1 MKHAVS
7 RELYSYWDGLR
18 QGRSA
23 PERADIDPAA
33 IRNVLSDTFVVS
45 GEANSETAPF
55 AVRLSGTRL
64 NALFLREMK
73 GASLPDLWLQA
84 DRPAIER
91 IFRTVLDD
99 AAPLVAGL
107 RGAPDGHRPVDLEMV
122 LLPLRHHGRTHARI
136 LGAIAP
142 VEMPPWL
149 GLVGIQHLA
158 LTSLRLIE
166 TPPPAAPDRRRST
179 PVSQPAREMAGPRRY
194 GRFLV
199 HEGGR

>member
-23 PERADIDPAA
+23 PERTDIDPAA
-33 IRNVLSDTFVVS
+33 IRGVLSDTFVLS
-45 GEANSETAPF
+45 GEAGGQAAPF
-55 AVRLSGTRL
+55 TIRLSGTRL

-73 GASLPDLWLQA
+73 GASLLDLWLQA
-84 DRPAIER
+84 DKPAVGR
-91 IFRTVLDD
+91 IFQTVLDD

-107 RGAPDGHRPVDLEMV
+107 RGAPTGHRPVDLEMV

-142 VEMPPWL
+142 VDMPPWL
-149 GLVGIQHLA
+149 GLVGIEHLA

-166 TPPPAAPDRRRST
+166 ATPAPVDRRGAAPT
-179 PVSQPAREMAGPRRY
+179 PQHVPAMEEPRRY

>member
-33 IRNVLSDTFVVS
+33 IRNVLSDTFVLN
-45 GEANSETAPF
+45 GETGGRSAPF
-55 AVRLSGTRL
+55 TVRLSGTRL

-73 GASLPDLWLQA
+73 GASLLDLWLEA
-84 DRPAIER
+84 DQPAVGR
-91 IFRTVLDD
+91 IFHTVLDD

-107 RGAPDGHRPVDLEMV
+107 RGAPMGHRPVDLEMV

-149 GLVGIQHLA
+149 GLVGIEHLT
-158 LTSLRLIE
+158 LTSVRLIE
-166 TPPPAAPDRRRST
+166 ATPATPADRRRAAPPPIAT
-179 PVSQPAREMAGPRRY
+179 VDGPRRY